1 MVHFGVQIQ
10 DDVIVE
16 EEEAFYL
23 NSLIIEVFF
32 LLKTSKC
39 DIDEDI
45 LNPTTLEPYDL
56 ETYFSYRVHSMYS
69 NILKTERG

>member
-10 DDVIVE
+10 DDGIVE

-32 LLKTSKC
+32 
-39 DIDEDI
+39 
-45 LNPTTLEPYDL
+45 Y
-56 ETYFSYRVHSMYS
+56 
-69 NILKTERG
+69 